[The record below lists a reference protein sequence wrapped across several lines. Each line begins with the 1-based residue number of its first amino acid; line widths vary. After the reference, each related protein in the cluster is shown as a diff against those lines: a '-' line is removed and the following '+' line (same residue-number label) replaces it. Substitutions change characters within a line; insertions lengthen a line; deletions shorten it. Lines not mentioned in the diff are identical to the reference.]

1 MSNEE
6 FVVPPVEGAPA
17 SEEEIAIQAW
27 LRKMERP
34 LRKPVPWW
42 SEEHLDGDY
51 AKHGSMQ
58 ATEWG
63 E

>member
-1 MSNEE
+1 MTKG
-6 FVVPPVEGAPA
+6 PAPA

-42 SEEHLDGDY
+42 SDEYLQGDY
-51 AKHGSMQ
+51 DKSGGSWMNYE
-58 ATEWG
+58 TG